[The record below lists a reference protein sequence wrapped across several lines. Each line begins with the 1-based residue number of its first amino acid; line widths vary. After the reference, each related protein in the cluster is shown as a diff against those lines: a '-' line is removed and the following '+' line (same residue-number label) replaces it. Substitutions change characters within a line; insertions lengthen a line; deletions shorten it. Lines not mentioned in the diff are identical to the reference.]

1 MTVLLALVGLAGGLA
16 VASGVFAL
24 ISILGVIPR
33 IAERFG
39 IACHTYQMET
49 VVMLG
54 GTLGSI
60 MTVYTP
66 KVPLGVIF
74 LAISGL
80 FAGVYVGAFA
90 MALAETLK
98 VVPILCMRTQLKHGI
113 ATIITAIAI
122 GKGLGTLYQMYF
134 LGGGHI

>member
-1 MTVLLALVGLAGGLA
+1 MTILLAFIGLAAGLG
-16 VASGVFAL
+16 VAGGVFAL
-24 ISILGVIPR
+24 ISVIGVIPR
-33 IAERFG
+33 IAEKFG

-49 VVMLG
+49 IIMLG

-66 KVPLGVIF
+66 RVPLGVVF
-74 LAISGL
+74 LSVSGL
-80 FAGVYVGAFA
+80 FAGIYVGAFA

-98 VVPILCMRTQLKHGI
+98 VIPILCMRTRLKHGI
-113 ATIITAIAI
+113 AIIVTAIAI

-134 LGGGHI
+134 LGGGSV